1 MSDLEALLQF
11 NRRPVSQD
19 MIKYLSRS
27 TESIIQVRET
37 NSMIDAAIPAPKLD
51 VFITRLVKYSNV
63 QTPTLM
69 ATSVFLSRLR
79 SIIPANVYG
88 IETTR
93 HRIFLGCLILSA
105 KTLNDSSPLNK
116 HWASYTDGILHLK
129 EVNTIERELLEYFE
143 WNLSITTNDLINVL
157 APFLKPIKEQI
168 MRSKQQDLLL
178 FNAPTPSQLKSYM
191 HSPQSRS
198 SSYNSI
204 PSLSTS
210 STMSTLN
217 SSKSRS
223 SLNYNNYSKVQ
234 TIPENEVSPMG
245 QRKTSLS
252 NLDPNKYAND
262 SLTDRRKSSRPIILK
277 TGLDKPIN
285 HAPVK
290 IKKSSWTN
298 FFR

>member
-1 MSDLEALLQF
+1 MSDFEALLQF
-11 NRRPVSQD
+11 NRRAVSQD
-19 MIKYLSRS
+19 MIMYLSRS

-37 NSMIDAAIPAPKLD
+37 NSMVDVALPAPKLEI
-51 VFITRLVKYSNV
+51 FIARLVKYSNV

-116 HWASYTDGILHLK
+116 HWASYTDGVLHLK
-129 EVNTIERELLEYFE
+129 EVNTIERELLEYFD

-168 MRSKQQDLLL
+168 IRSKQQDLLL
-178 FNAPTPSQLKSYM
+178 FNAPTPSQAKSRY
-191 HSPQSRS
+191 SPHSRS

-217 SSKSRS
+217 SSKSRG
-223 SLNYNNYSKVQ
+223 SLNYNNIRVQ
-234 TIPENEVSPMG
+234 TIPEDVERPAG

-262 SLTDRRKSSRPIILK
+262 SLIGNRKSSRPVILK
-277 TGLDKPIN
+277 TGLDKPID
-285 HAPVK
+285 HIPVK
-290 IKKSSWTN
+290 IKKSNWTN